1 MHKLFPTS
9 PFFDFETV
17 RILGTTVYGG
27 ADAAEVLEAVG
38 DIKPNDPVSWEQ
50 AWATQATRAEA
61 LADDAAQHG
70 NRDAARRAYL
80 RAANYTRAKGYMY
93 VSSPAP
99 DSGRGGGAMRQDPR
113 ALPTAEKVGEL
124 FRKAIP
130 LMEGPVLTLSIP
142 YEGGF
147 HLPAYLYLPP
157 ASCRRAVLPKP
168 RRGPGAGYAVLTFD
182 GPGQGMMLRKHN
194 LEMRPDWEAVTG
206 CVISHLVQFSKQNP
220 QLDLDVACIAV
231 SGASMGGYFALR
243 AAVDPS
249 VKACVSIDPFYD
261 MWDFDTAHVSPL
273 FISAWTQGWIGQ
285 AVAEKEEGTSFL
297 SRVTCPVLVSGAGL
311 ANVPDRDKEIWVPSS
326 EGQGSLQAKMG
337 ALALLCLSDVGPS
350 GSTSS
355 RLGRRLIASRE
366 PRVLGE
372 LAAKLGT
379 GVGDAELIV
388 FIVTH
393 VTDAI
398 ISLVVG
404 LMAGLVTGLVAVAR
418 VFVPVFGRD
427 SIVNPVNYYILDFGK
442 KLILSSTDDKI

>member
-61 LADDAAQHG
+61 LADDAARHG

-99 DSGRGGGAMRQDPR
+99 DNGRGGGAMRQDPR

-130 LMEGPVLTLSIP
+130 FMEGPVLTLSIP

-157 ASCRRAVLPKP
+157 VSSRIQGRKKIPILINCGGADSCQEELFFLNPAE
-168 RRGPGAGYAVLTFD
+168 GPALGYAVLTFD
-182 GPGQGMMLRKHN
+182 GPGQGMMLRKHE
-194 LEMRPDWEAVTG
+194 LEMRPDWEVVTG

-220 QLDLDVACIAV
+220 QLELDVACIAV

-243 AAVDPS
+243 AAVDPR

-261 MWDFDTAHVSPL
+261 MWDFGTAHVSPL

-285 AVAEKEEGTSFL
+285 DEMGDLRDGFILRVVVASCDIAAHEAIYSGCCGKGGKYKL
-297 SRVTCPVLVSGAGL
+297 SLTCILPSPGFWGRLVQ
-311 ANVPDRDKEIWVPSS
+311 R
-326 EGQGSLQAKMG
+326 
-337 ALALLCLSDVGPS
+337 
-350 GSTSS
+350 
-355 RLGRRLIASRE
+355 
-366 PRVLGE
+366 PRPG
-372 LAAKLGT
+372 
-379 GVGDAELIV
+379 
-388 FIVTH
+388 
-393 VTDAI
+393 
-398 ISLVVG
+398 
-404 LMAGLVTGLVAVAR
+404 
-418 VFVPVFGRD
+418 
-427 SIVNPVNYYILDFGK
+427 
-442 KLILSSTDDKI
+442 

>member
-1 MHKLFPTS
+1 MHKLFPAS

-38 DIKPNDPVSWEQ
+38 HIKPNDPVSWEQ

-99 DSGRGGGAMRQDPR
+99 DNGRGGEAMRQDPR

-130 LMEGPVLTLSIP
+130 LMDGPVLTLSIP
-142 YEGGF
+142 YEG
-147 HLPAYLYLPP
+147 AYTCRPTSTCRPP
-157 ASCRRAVLPKP
+157 AAKIPVLVNCGGADSCQEELFFLNPAE
-168 RRGPGAGYAVLTFD
+168 GPALGYAVVTFD
-182 GPGQGMMLRKHN
+182 GPGQGMMLRKHE

-220 QLDLDVACIAV
+220 QLDLDVGCIAV

-243 AAVDPS
+243 AAVDPR

-261 MWDFDTAHVSPL
+261 MWDFGTAHVSPL

-285 AVAEKEEGTSFL
+285 GIIDRVIGVAKRMSFQLKWEISVTGTFFGLSSPAAILLHMKQFTLAVAEKEEGTSFL
-297 SRVTCPVLVSGAGL
+297 SRVTCPVLVSGAGASL
-311 ANVPDRDKEIWVPSS
+311 YMDVNSHTRRCFEGLTSVPDRDKEIWVPSS

-337 ALALLCLSDVGPS
+337 ALALCNQRTYQFLD
-350 GSTSS
+350 
-355 RLGRRLIASRE
+355 RALG
-366 PRVLGE
+366 
-372 LAAKLGT
+372 
-379 GVGDAELIV
+379 IV
-388 FIVTH
+388 RKP
-393 VTDAI
+393 
-398 ISLVVG
+398 L
-404 LMAGLVTGLVAVAR
+404 
-418 VFVPVFGRD
+418 
-427 SIVNPVNYYILDFGK
+427 
-442 KLILSSTDDKI
+442 